1 MHIWRD
7 YSAEELCAA
16 NGEVFEVRM
25 KAGVRAGLIACAAI
39 TLWVLSSPAAPAA
52 KAQVSGATATP
63 AGPYI
68 ECCLNSDFVNIR
80 SGPSV
85 EYASVGVL
93 VTGQTA
99 EAIGRSTGGDWIEIR
114 YTAVTEG
121 VAWVYAP
128 IVRLFT
134 LGDVLRII
142 EPPPTA
148 TPRVTPTIDPTFAAQ
163 FSSVLPT
170 RLPTFT
176 PATPPT
182 PVSIAANADAAPRG
196 FPPALL
202 IIGLAV
208 AGLLGA
214 LASNVFGRR

>member
-1 MHIWRD
+1 MKV
-7 YSAEELCAA
+7 
-16 NGEVFEVRM
+16 NVRG
-25 KAGVRAGLIACAAI
+25 KAGWAVAAALA
-39 TLWVLSSPAAPAA
+39 LWMTTSLAAPRAA
-52 KAQVSGATATP
+52 AQVSGATATP
-63 AGPYI
+63 AGPYV
-68 ECCLNSDFVNIR
+68 ECCMNSEFVNIR
-80 SGPSV
+80 SGPGV

-99 EAIGRSTGGDWIEIR
+99 EAVGRSTGGDWIQIR
-114 YTAVTEG
+114 YTPVAEG

-182 PVSIAANADAAPRG
+182 PIGFSASGGASTGG

-202 IIGLAV
+202 IIGLIV
-208 AGLLGA
+208 AGLFGA
-214 LASNVFGRR
+214 VASNIVGRR

>member
-1 MHIWRD
+1 M
-7 YSAEELCAA
+7 
-16 NGEVFEVRM
+16 RM
-25 KAGVRAGLIACAAI
+25 NLRGRAGLLALAVLIVASIA
-39 TLWVLSSPAAPAA
+39 LMGAPFAS
-52 KAQVSGATATP
+52 AQDSGATATP
-63 AGPYI
+63 AGPFI

-80 SGPSV
+80 SGPAV
-85 EYASVGVL
+85 TYESVGVL

-99 EAIGRSTGGDWIEIR
+99 EALGRSTGGDWIQIR
-114 YTAVTEG
+114 YSPVAAG
-121 VAWVYAP
+121 LAWVYAP

-134 LGDVLRII
+134 LGEVLRII

-182 PVSIAANADAAPRG
+182 PVSLTTEGGAAPSG
-196 FPPALL
+196 FPSALV
-202 IIGLAV
+202 IIALAGVGLF
-208 AGLLGA
+208 GA
-214 LASNVFGRR
+214 LASNIVGRR

>member
-1 MHIWRD
+1 MNAR
-7 YSAEELCAA
+7 
-16 NGEVFEVRM
+16 
-25 KAGVRAGLIACAAI
+25 VRAGLIACAAV
-39 TLWVLSSPAAPAA
+39 TLWVLSSLAVPAAE
-52 KAQVSGATATP
+52 AQVSGATATP

-68 ECCLNSDFVNIR
+68 ECCLNSDFVNVR
-80 SGPSV
+80 TGPAV
-85 EYASVGVL
+85 DYESVGVL

-99 EAIGRSTGGDWIEIR
+99 EALGRTVGGDWIKIR
-114 YTAVTEG
+114 YSPVASG
-121 VAWVYAP
+121 VAWVYYP
-128 IVRLFT
+128 FVRLFT
-134 LGDVLRII
+134 LGDVLPYV

-182 PVSIAANADAAPRG
+182 PISIAANADVAPHG

>member
-1 MHIWRD
+1 MR
-7 YSAEELCAA
+7 
-16 NGEVFEVRM
+16 
-25 KAGVRAGLIACAAI
+25 GVRRGCLRSGAVVVTALA
-39 TLWVLSSPAAPAA
+39 LLAAPAA
-52 KAQVSGATATP
+52 RAQDSGATATP

-85 EYASVGVL
+85 LYESVGVL

-99 EAIGRSTGGDWIEIR
+99 EALGRSTGGDWIQIR
-114 YTAVTEG
+114 YSPVASG

-134 LGDVLRII
+134 LGEVLRII
-142 EPPPTA
+142 EPPPTT

-182 PVSIAANADAAPRG
+182 PVSLTSSAATASGG
-196 FPPALL
+196 FPPALVIL
-202 IIGLAV
+202 GLAGV
-208 AGLLGA
+208 GLFGA
-214 LASNVFGRR
+214 LASNLIGRR